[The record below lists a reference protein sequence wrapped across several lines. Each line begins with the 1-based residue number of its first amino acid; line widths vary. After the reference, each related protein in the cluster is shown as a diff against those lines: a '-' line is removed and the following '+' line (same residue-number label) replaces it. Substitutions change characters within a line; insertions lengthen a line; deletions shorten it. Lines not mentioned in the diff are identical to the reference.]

1 MLFRDNSE
9 VFPYIVVLKKKH
21 QKTASLIGMLS
32 AVIFILLIAIKTI
45 NDPKDWIFMLMV
57 ILSFIGLLAY
67 DIVQFRKKKRTE
79 MMLVYLVAIASLFFF
94 NLPGQIAY
102 IALAITGYLSTR
114 PEELGFSE
122 KGIVFRS
129 VFSKNIQWSELNN
142 ALIKDGILTL
152 DYKNNKLFQAETDD
166 DEDNE
171 EYDVG
176 EDEFNEFCRAQLA
189 RVGRREAEGGKQEHI
204 H

>member
-1 MLFRDNSE
+1 MSFRDNRE
-9 VFPYIVVLKKKH
+9 IFPYIVVLKKKH
-21 QKTASLIGMLS
+21 QKTASLIGMFS
-32 AVIFILLIAIKTI
+32 ALIFILLIAIKTI

-67 DIVQFRKKKRTE
+67 DLIQFRKKKKTE
-79 MMLVYLVAIASLFFF
+79 MMLVYLVAIASLFFL
-94 NLPGQIAY
+94 NLPGQIAF

-114 PEELGFSE
+114 PEEIGFSE

-129 VFSKNIQWSELNN
+129 IFSKNIQWSDLNN

-171 EYDVG
+171 EYDVS
-176 EDEFNEFCRAQLA
+176 EEEFNEFCRKQLA
-189 RVGRREAEGGKQEHI
+189 VSSER
-204 H
+204 